1 VRLFVATFASDEN
14 QVFYGEYVRDLVAR
28 TEGALK
34 VIPKHS
40 AHLTHAFLGEL
51 DDRTAIDVI
60 DDLQDVAGAWSAIA
74 IQFGPPT
81 LLYAGREPR
90 LVRADV
96 TSGGTAV
103 RDLARQ
109 LVTTLRRRAWLT
121 TIKDPHHPH
130 VTLAR
135 FRRDARRADAERV
148 AAVLANVSAAEWK
161 RDDNIGSLELV
172 KSELG
177 PQGPAYQVIART
189 ALRRSGQPADT
200 DL

>member
-1 VRLFVATFASDEN
+1 VRLFVATFASGEN

-40 AHLTHAFLGEL
+40 VHLTHAFLGEL
-51 DDRTAIDVI
+51 DDRAAADVI
-60 DDLQDVAGAWSAIA
+60 DDLQDVAGAWSAIS

-81 LLYAGREPR
+81 ILYAGREPR

-96 TSGGTAV
+96 TTGGTAA
-103 RDLARQ
+103 RELARQ

-121 TIKDPHHPH
+121 MLKDPHHPH

-148 AAVLANVSAAEWK
+148 AAVLANLSPEEWK
-161 RDDNIGSLELV
+161 RDAKIGSLELV

-177 PQGPAYQVIART
+177 RLGPAYQVIAR
-189 ALRRSGQPADT
+189 AALLRRAQAADT